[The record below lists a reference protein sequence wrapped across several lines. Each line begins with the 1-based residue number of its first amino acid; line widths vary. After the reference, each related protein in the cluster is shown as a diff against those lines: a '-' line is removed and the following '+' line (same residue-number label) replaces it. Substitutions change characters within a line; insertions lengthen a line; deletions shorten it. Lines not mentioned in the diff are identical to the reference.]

1 MSNEIKMNVS
11 LKDTTAIVC
20 EECGGEVFIEG
31 LMLRKVSRFM
41 TGTLNDAI
49 MPLNIF
55 MCAKCHH
62 VNSQFM
68 PKDVLDNGSGKE

>member
-1 MSNEIKMNVS
+1 MPNEIKMNVS

-55 MCAKCHH
+55 MCANCHH
-62 VNSQFM
+62 VNAQFM
-68 PKDVLDNGSGKE
+68 PKDVLDNGDRKE